1 MSVADCLARALAA
14 GTINENTADS
24 ALQMHQRMQREFTAE
39 TGPASADAAAALAA
53 AKALRASAAEK
64 VRNATAQVT
73 AFRAGEQRLAEHPMG
88 RLAGLMGMITRDI
101 WRDADAFRNL
111 PAGSIVKSGVSVE
124 GKYNAV
130 AAQLYR
136 KFAYGMEKL
145 KPGFF
150 GMRDRQMTAIDNV
163 VRELKGVNTGDEVAG
178 AAAKGFKDAADYAMT
193 RAQQGGRIF
202 NALEDWALPQFW
214 RSARVGKIGVNE
226 FKRDI
231 VEQADKGAL
240 TIFDRDTSRPVTM
253 ADRDKVLDRAYR
265 DIIGAGGGA
274 SAPFSKD
281 QRTFNFAQGKD
292 GADAYLALQKKYG
305 PGTNIMQMLVGHLDR
320 MAHETALTEVF
331 GPSYEANFRALFK
344 AAGKADIPTGVVGRL
359 NPARLIAKGLEN
371 RGVVEGAW
379 KVATGQTHSVHDDFT
394 TGALAGLRSFNAA
407 SSLGRA
413 VLSVLPTDTVTQ
425 LLAAN
430 HTGMNGLSHVANI
443 FSGAVSK
450 ADAVHLAI
458 QAHNLMD
465 YVSGVRDYAN
475 HVSLLQATGKMAS
488 GVVKATG
495 LDAWAQAGRRTWAGD
510 MLNLLASES
519 GKSLDQ
525 LAGSNPALRRFLDQY
540 GFTAKD
546 WDSLRG
552 GATLD
557 LGGAKYLDPNA
568 LMDRDRGLYERTMNA
583 IQEQSAYAF
592 HQPDYRLRGIE
603 TGAAA
608 GASGLSSELWRSLM
622 QFKTFALS
630 RMSTQMMRI
639 LTDGSLGNRVLQGLA
654 FLGLSTGA
662 GAVSL
667 QAHALVSGKTPERMD
682 TPGFWARAMS
692 MGGVAGLYGDLLDAA
707 LRGNRGPGDVMAA
720 LGGPAIGM
728 ATNLLRLG
736 VAPVR
741 EEFDDDRN
749 VRRSPLGREAVS
761 ALRTMT
767 PNTWY
772 TRLAVDRLLWDKLQ
786 TLVDPDYRKSFARA
800 QRRAQKDYGQAYWW
814 LPGASAPGGR

>member
-1 MSVADCLARALAA
+1 MSVADCIARALAA
-14 GTINENTADS
+14 GKIDQPTADS

-101 WRDADAFRNL
+101 WRDAEAFRSL
-111 PAGSIVKSGVSVE
+111 PAESAVKSGVSIE

-130 AAQLYR
+130 VGQLYR
-136 KFAYGMEKL
+136 KFSYGMEKL

-150 GMRDRQMTAIDNV
+150 GMRDRQLTAIDNV
-163 VRELKGVNTGDEVAG
+163 VRELKGVDTGDEVAR

-214 RSARVGKIGVNE
+214 RAARVGKIGFDE

-231 VEQADKGAL
+231 VAEADRGAL
-240 TIFDRDTSRPVTM
+240 TIFDRDTGRPVTM

-265 DIIGAGGGA
+265 DITSGGGS
-274 SAPFSKD
+274 SAPFAKD
-281 QRTFNFAQGKD
+281 QRTFNFGQGKD
-292 GADAYLALQKKYG
+292 GADAWLKLQKKYG
-305 PGTNIMQMLVGHLDR
+305 PGENIMSMLAGHLDR
-320 MAHETALTEVF
+320 MAHEVALTETF
-331 GPSYEANFRALFK
+331 GPSYEANFRALLK
-344 AAGKADIPTGVVGRL
+344 SAGKADIPTSAVGRL
-359 NPARLIAKGLEN
+359 NPARLLAKGLEN
-371 RGVVEGAW
+371 RGTVEGAW
-379 KVATGQTHSVHDDFT
+379 KVATGQAHPVHDDFV
-394 TGALAGLRSFNAA
+394 TGALGGLRAFNTA

-430 HTGMNGLSHVANI
+430 HVGMNGFGHVASI
-443 FSGAVSK
+443 FSNTVSK
-450 ADAVHLAI
+450 ADAAHLSL

-465 YVSGVRDYAN
+465 YVNGVRDYAD
-475 HVSLLQATGKMAS
+475 HVSLLQATGKLAS

-495 LDAWAQAGRRTWAGD
+495 LEAWAKAGRRTWAGD
-510 MLNLLASES
+510 MLNLLAGES
-519 GKSLDQ
+519 GKSFDQ
-525 LAGSNPALRRFLDQY
+525 LAAGNPALRRFLDQY

-552 GATLD
+552 GAKLD
-557 LGGAKYLDPNA
+557 LGGARYLDPNA

-603 TGAAA
+603 SGAAA
-608 GASGLSSELWRSLM
+608 GASGLSSELWRTLM

-630 RMSTQMMRI
+630 RMTTQMMRV
-639 LTDGSLGNRVLQGLA
+639 LTDGSLGNRVTQGLA
-654 FLGLSTGA
+654 FLALSTGA

-682 TPGFWARAMS
+682 TPGFWARAMA

-707 LRGNRGPGDVMAA
+707 LRGTRGAGDVMAA

-741 EEFDDDRN
+741 EEFDPQTQN
-749 VRRSPLGREAVS
+749 VRRSPLGREVVS
-761 ALRTMT
+761 AARTVT

-786 TLVDPDYRKSFARA
+786 TLVDPDYRQSFARA
-800 QRRAQKDYGQAYWW
+800 QRRVAKDYGQGYWW
-814 LPGASAPGGR
+814 QPGATAPGGR